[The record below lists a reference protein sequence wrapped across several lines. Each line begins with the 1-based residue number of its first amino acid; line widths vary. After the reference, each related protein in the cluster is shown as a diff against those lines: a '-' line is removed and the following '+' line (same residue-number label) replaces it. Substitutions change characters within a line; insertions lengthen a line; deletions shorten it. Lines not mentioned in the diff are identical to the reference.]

1 MILLIDN
8 FDSFTYNLYQYFSE
22 NNQHVKVIRNNKLT
36 IEDVKT
42 LNPEAIIIS
51 PGPGVPKD
59 AGVCL
64 ELVRHFY
71 NKIPI
76 LGVCLGHQ
84 IIGEAMGATITKAK
98 QIKHGKTSM
107 ITHDESGLFQS
118 LAQPA
123 EVMRYHSLVV
133 AKVSV
138 PNELIITA
146 IANDDGEIMAFKHR
160 EYPVYGIQFHPES
173 IGTKTGK
180 QIIQN
185 FLKEIRKERVLS

>member
-1 MILLIDN
+1 MILLVDN

-22 NNQHVKVIRNNKLT
+22 NDQHVEVIRNNKLT
-36 IEDVKT
+36 IKDVET
-42 LNPEAIIIS
+42 FNPEAIIIS
-51 PGPGVPKD
+51 PGPGVPQE
-59 AGVCL
+59 AGICL
-64 ELVRHFY
+64 EIVQYFY

-107 ITHDESGLFQS
+107 IKHNESEVFQA
-118 LAQPA
+118 LPQPV

-133 AKVSV
+133 DKPSV
-138 PNELIITA
+138 PKELIITA
-146 IANDDGEIMAFKHR
+146 VADDDDEIMAFKHR
-160 EYPVYGIQFHPES
+160 SYPVYGIQFHPES

-180 QIIQN
+180 QIIHN
-185 FLKEIRKERVLS
+185 FLKEIRKEKVFS